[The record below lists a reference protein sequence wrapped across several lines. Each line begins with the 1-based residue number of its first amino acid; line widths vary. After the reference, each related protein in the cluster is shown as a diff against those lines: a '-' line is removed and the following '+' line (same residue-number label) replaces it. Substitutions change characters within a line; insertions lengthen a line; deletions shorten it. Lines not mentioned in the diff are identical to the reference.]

1 MGMWIK
7 TKVYGET
14 SELINTDSLDRIAI
28 LSGNYYDIRGLLNER
43 FDVLIYRANHPTQ
56 EDSEKKMAK
65 IERCFR
71 DGRGFCDLDG
81 EA

>member
-1 MGMWIK
+1 MWIK

-14 SELINTDSLDRIAI
+14 SDFVNTDKLDQIVI
-28 LSGNYYDIRGLLNER
+28 LRSNYYEIRGSLNDK
-43 FDVLIYRANHPTQ
+43 FNILIYKARHPTQ

>member
-1 MGMWIK
+1 MWIK

-14 SELINTDSLDRIAI
+14 SDLVNTDSLDQIVI
-28 LSGNYYDIRGLLNER
+28 LSGNYYEIRGSLNDK
-43 FDVLIYRANHPTQ
+43 FNILIYKASHPTQ

-81 EA
+81 ES